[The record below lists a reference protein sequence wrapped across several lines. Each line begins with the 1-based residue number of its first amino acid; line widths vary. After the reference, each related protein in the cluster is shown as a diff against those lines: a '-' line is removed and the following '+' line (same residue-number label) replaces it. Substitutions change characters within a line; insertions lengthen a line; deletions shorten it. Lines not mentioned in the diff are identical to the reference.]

1 MTTEIGKE
9 APSFAEIEDMHA
21 NQPDVFLKTV
31 QRFVSMQDGVTK
43 GRKEVTKTVNF
54 LGQGKLVCMAMKDY
68 DAMPRLNAPS
78 WYNFDDYFFNRFGGK
93 VPGAGATLAGV
104 FSAFCLAPKTAARY
118 LPESVYDQH
127 FCRVLQAAG
136 KIVDMASGIQGET
149 LETSYLN
156 HQVFID
162 VAIILK
168 TGGKHALAEL
178 RESQARLVK
187 VTKTDGE
194 DKRQVLVYLTK
205 AQLAARRA
213 RIASLENEL
222 IDEEKNEDE

>member
-1 MTTEIGKE
+1 
-9 APSFAEIEDMHA
+9 
-21 NQPDVFLKTV
+21 
-31 QRFVSMQDGVTK
+31 
-43 GRKEVTKTVNF
+43 
-54 LGQGKLVCMAMKDY
+54 
-68 DAMPRLNAPS
+68 
-78 WYNFDDYFFNRFGGK
+78 
-93 VPGAGATLAGV
+93 
-104 FSAFCLAPKTAARY
+104 
-118 LPESVYDQH
+118 
-127 FCRVLQAAG
+127 VLQAAG

-178 RESQARLVK
+178 REIQARLVK